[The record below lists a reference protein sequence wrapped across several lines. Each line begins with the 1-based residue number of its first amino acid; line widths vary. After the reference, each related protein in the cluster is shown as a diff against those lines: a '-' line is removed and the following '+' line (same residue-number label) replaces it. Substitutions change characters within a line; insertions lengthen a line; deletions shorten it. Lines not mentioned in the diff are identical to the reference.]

1 MQKQNIFPIY
11 LKPEELITAIK
22 LCGGGLIYAIDN
34 PFLSLEAKEVEKLEL
49 SAVNNLEHKRLI
61 SKDGLGNYDMDLAF
75 SDVLDM
81 LRYAETVV
89 RVSQEGTLETFSIYL
104 ISKDQV
110 VWAPAGDNSKLLVFK
125 DHDSIWPMV
134 EELFKEKPA
143 ATKNVGFQIEALEL
157 EIAQHFLSENRFE
170 DAIKVFTEKEI
181 TSDVAADFL
190 NCVQSATSR
199 LRLDTMR
206 INRIEDLITSA
217 RVEVLS
223 CPNEIFWIETLQ
235 KPEKTEPRMVQVS
248 SGTIQDIRKKFLA
261 LTA

>member
-1 MQKQNIFPIY
+1 MKKQKSFSIE
-11 LKPEELITAIK
+11 LTSEELIAAIK
-22 LCGGGLIYAIDN
+22 LCGGGLIYALDN
-34 PFLSLEAKEVEKLEL
+34 PLRLLEAEQAEKIEL
-49 SAVNNLEHKRLI
+49 KAIENLTQKGLI
-61 SKDGLGNYDMDLAF
+61 RKDALGSYAMDLTF
-75 SDVLDM
+75 SEVLDM
-81 LRYAETVV
+81 MRYAETVV
-89 RVSQEGTLETFSIYL
+89 RVSQEGKLESFSIYL
-104 ISKDQV
+104 ISEDQV
-110 VWAPAGDNSKLLVFK
+110 VWAPAGEKSKLVVFK
-125 DHDSIWPMV
+125 DHDSIWPMA
-134 EELFKEKPA
+134 EELFQNKSIAIK
-143 ATKNVGFQIEALEL
+143 KGSFQIEALEL
-157 EIAQHFLSENRFE
+157 EIAQHFLSEKRFE

-181 TSDVAADFL
+181 PSDDAADFL